1 MIPHIAHRLFVLIE
15 PNASIIP
22 IGESNRGNN
31 TGIPCHG
38 IEIIPVKKLIINI
51 AEIIGKANE
60 KMTAAFLKFILKVN
74 LRSL

>member
-60 KMTAAFLKFILKVN
+60 NMTAAFLKFILKVN